1 MSQEV
6 KVDQPLIRLRDV
18 CKGWYA
24 GGTRIEVLHHINLDI
39 PLGSSTAI
47 QGPSGSG
54 KSTLVHI
61 LALLTPIDS
70 GDYSF
75 RGIPVSREGRWWD
88 STIRQDIGIVF
99 QDGKLIHN
107 LTALKN
113 VCVPLAHRG
122 VWPDLQKEMA
132 CNALEQVGLSH
143 RINSFPNQLSGGE
156 TIRCAIARALV
167 TNPILVLAD
176 EPTGTLDSKTGEM
189 ISDLL
194 FGLVQAH
201 RSLVMVSHDSVLAER
216 ADRIVHIK
224 DGLLNAC

>member
-1 MSQEV
+1 MSEAV
-6 KVDQPLIRLRDV
+6 KVGQPLISLRDV

-24 GGTRIEVLHHINLDI
+24 GGTRIEVLHHIDLDI
-39 PLGSSTAI
+39 PLGSSTVI
-47 QGPSGSG
+47 VGPSGSG
-54 KSTLVHI
+54 KSTLIHI
-61 LALLTPIDS
+61 LALLTPVDS
-70 GDYSF
+70 GEYSF
-75 RGIPVSREGRWWD
+75 RGIPVSHDDRWWD

-122 VWPDLQKEMA
+122 VWPKLQKEMA
-132 CNALEQVGLSH
+132 EHALEQVGLSH

-176 EPTGTLDSKTGEM
+176 EPTGTLDSKSGDMVT
-189 ISDLL
+189 DLL
-194 FGLVQAH
+194 FGTVQEQ
-201 RSLVMVSHDSVLAER
+201 RSLVVVSHHPPLADR
-216 ADRIVHIK
+216 ADHVVRIK

>member
-1 MSQEV
+1 VSEAV
-6 KVDQPLIRLRDV
+6 KVGQPLISLRDV

-24 GGTRIEVLHHINLDI
+24 GGTRIEVLHHIDLDI

-47 QGPSGSG
+47 MGPSGSG

-61 LALLTPIDS
+61 LALLTPVDS
-70 GDYSF
+70 GVYSF
-75 RGIPVSREGRWWD
+75 RGIPVSRNDQWWD
-88 STIRQDIGIVF
+88 SAIRQNIGIVF

-122 VWPDLQKEMA
+122 VWPKLQTEMA
-132 CNALEQVGLSH
+132 EHALEQVGLSH

-167 TNPILVLAD
+167 INPILVLAD
-176 EPTGTLDSKTGEM
+176 EPTGTLDSKSGDMVTE
-189 ISDLL
+189 LL
-194 FGLVQAH
+194 FGFVQEQ
-201 RSLVMVSHDSVLAER
+201 RSLVVVSHHPPLAER
-216 ADRIVHIK
+216 ADHVVRIK
-224 DGLLNAC
+224 DGLLNAS

>member
-1 MSQEV
+1 VSEAV
-6 KVDQPLIRLRDV
+6 KVGQPLISLRDV

-24 GGTRIEVLHHINLDI
+24 GGTRIEVLHHIDLDI
-39 PLGSSTAI
+39 PLGSSTVI
-47 QGPSGSG
+47 VGPSGSG
-54 KSTLVHI
+54 KSTLIHI
-61 LALLTPIDS
+61 LALLTPVDS
-70 GDYSF
+70 GEYSF
-75 RGIPVSREGRWWD
+75 RGIPVSHDDRWWD

-122 VWPDLQKEMA
+122 VWPKLQKEMA
-132 CNALEQVGLSH
+132 EHALEQVGLSH

-176 EPTGTLDSKTGEM
+176 EPTGTLDSKSGDMVT
-189 ISDLL
+189 DLL
-194 FGLVQAH
+194 FGTVQEQ
-201 RSLVMVSHDSVLAER
+201 RSLVVVSHHPPLADR
-216 ADRIVHIK
+216 ADHVVRIK

>member
-1 MSQEV
+1 VNEAV
-6 KVDQPLIRLRDV
+6 KVGQPLISLRDV

-24 GGTRIEVLHHINLDI
+24 GGTRIEVLHHIDLDI
-39 PLGSSTAI
+39 PLGSSTVI
-47 QGPSGSG
+47 VGPSGSG
-54 KSTLVHI
+54 KSTLIHI
-61 LALLTPIDS
+61 LALLTPVDS
-70 GDYSF
+70 GEYTF
-75 RGIPVSREGRWWD
+75 RGIPVSHDDRWWD

-122 VWPDLQKEMA
+122 VWPKLQKEMA
-132 CNALEQVGLSH
+132 EHALEQVGLSH

-176 EPTGTLDSKTGEM
+176 EPTGTLDSKSGDMVT
-189 ISDLL
+189 DLL
-194 FGLVQAH
+194 FGTVQEQ
-201 RSLVMVSHDSVLAER
+201 RSLVVVSHHPPLADR
-216 ADRIVHIK
+216 ADHVVRIK

>member
-1 MSQEV
+1 V
-6 KVDQPLIRLRDV
+6 KVGHPLISLRDV

-24 GGTRIEVLHHINLDI
+24 GGTRIEVLHHIDLDI

-47 QGPSGSG
+47 VGPSGSG
-54 KSTLVHI
+54 KSTLIHV
-61 LALLTPIDS
+61 LALLTPVDS
-70 GDYSF
+70 GEYFF
-75 RGIPVSREGRWWD
+75 RGIPVSQNDKWWD

-113 VCVPLAHRG
+113 VCAPLAHRG
-122 VWPDLQKEMA
+122 VWPSLQIEMA
-132 CNALEQVGLSH
+132 EHALEQVGLSH

-176 EPTGTLDSKTGEM
+176 EPTGTLDSKSGDMVTE
-189 ISDLL
+189 LL
-194 FGLVQAH
+194 FGLVQEQ
-201 RSLVMVSHDSVLAER
+201 RSLVVVSHHPPLAER
-216 ADRIVHIK
+216 ANQVVRIK